1 MHTVLITGGFGGIGR
16 AICTRLAQDGY
27 RLIIL
32 SHTSPT
38 NDKETFVQDLAGK
51 GHLIYTCDLTNS
63 AEVANIFLDIMKT
76 VSTLDVSIH
85 TAVSPLVR
93 KSVLD
98 LSSEEFQRDF
108 AVTVF
113 GEFELMRLVAKQ
125 MQIQKHGHIIGMTTS
140 SIEPGSS
147 PSRMG
152 GYLSGKAAMRE
163 LLRELAHELAP
174 FGIRVNA
181 VAPGFVPTALHRD
194 LPEKV
199 TEFTQQKNP
208 FKRLTQPEDIAQ
220 VVSFL
225 CSNTSQGI
233 HGITLPVTS
242 GDLITL

>member
-38 NDKETFVQDLAGK
+38 DDKEAFTQSLAGE
-51 GHLIYTCDLTNS
+51 GHLIYSCDLTNS
-63 AEVANIFLDIMKT
+63 EQVAKVFSDIVKMIGTLDI
-76 VSTLDVSIH
+76 SIH
-85 TAVSPLVR
+85 AAVSPLAR

-98 LSSEEFQRDF
+98 LSSEEFQQDF

-113 GEFELMRLVAKQ
+113 GEFQLMRLVAKQ
-125 MQIQKHGHIIGMTTS
+125 MQEQKHGHIIGMTTS
-140 SIEPGSS
+140 SIESGSA

-163 LLRELAHELAP
+163 LLRELAYELAP

-181 VAPGFVPTALHRD
+181 IAPGFVPTALHQD
-194 LPEKV
+194 LPDKV
-199 TEFTQQKNP
+199 AEFTQQRNP
-208 FKRLTQPEDIAQ
+208 FKRLTQPQDIAQ
-220 VVSFL
+220 AVAFL
-225 CSNTSQGI
+225 CSDTSQSI